1 MSTQK
6 LKVAVV
12 GASGIGKNHARWFHG
27 HGCDVVAFV
36 GSSPESVASTQ
47 KVLEQGFG
55 FDGRGYHN
63 LQEMLQVEK
72 PDAVCISSPPQLH
85 HKQALLCFQ
94 HGTHVLCE
102 KPLVGDETRPAQ
114 EMIAEAQHLVQ
125 EAGKAGIVF
134 GTQMQYAMAVQ
145 HIRDL
150 AGLAVDESVREWMME
165 METKTV
171 RPGRGEEK
179 IWIDLSPHPLSVLQK
194 WDGHATI
201 DWNSV
206 QCAVQSKETDARFN
220 VALDGGVCAARVVV
234 RVNSDCA
241 APLRRF
247 TINGR
252 TVEYSARNNQQG
264 QFHTFL
270 KSDDGREVELRDLVD
285 ILIGNFVAACQGQEP
300 LIVSG
305 ANGAQ
310 NVEWQ
315 LKILEAQSVSFRA

>member
-1 MSTQK
+1 M
-6 LKVAVV
+6 
-12 GASGIGKNHARWFHG
+12 
-27 HGCDVVAFV
+27 
-36 GSSPESVASTQ
+36 ASTQ

-63 LQEMLQVEK
+63 LQKMLQHEK

-85 HKQALLCFQ
+85 YKQALLCFQ

-102 KPLVGDETRPAQ
+102 KPLVGDETRPAP
-114 EMIAEAQHLVQ
+114 EMMAEAQHLVQ
-125 EAGKAGIVF
+125 EAKSADIVF
-134 GTQMQYAMAVQ
+134 GTQMQYATAVQ
-145 HIRDL
+145 YIRDL
-150 AGLAVDESVREWMME
+150 AGLESDEPVREWMME

-171 RPGRGEEK
+171 RPGRGDEK

-206 QCAVQSKETDARFN
+206 QCDVQSKETDARFN
-220 VALDGGVCAARVVV
+220 VALDGGGCAARVVV
-234 RVNSDCA
+234 RVNPDRDK
-241 APLRRF
+241 PLRRF

-252 TVEYSARNNQQG
+252 TVEYSARNNEQG

-270 KSDDGREVELRDLVD
+270 KSDDGREIELRDLVD
-285 ILIGNFVAACQGQEP
+285 ILIGNFVAACQGRES
-300 LIVSG
+300 LIVTG
-305 ANGAQ
+305 ADGGQ

-315 LKILEAQSVSFRA
+315 LKILEAASRS

>member
-6 LKVAVV
+6 LKVGVV

-47 KVLEQGFG
+47 TVLEQGFG
-55 FDGRGYHN
+55 FSGRGYHD
-63 LQEMLQVEK
+63 LQAMLQSEK

-85 HKQALLCFQ
+85 HEQVLRCLE

-102 KPLVGDETRPAQ
+102 KPLVGDETRPTQ
-114 EMIAEAQHLVQ
+114 EMVAEAQQLVQ
-125 EAGKAGIVF
+125 EAKSAGIVF
-134 GTQMQYAMAVQ
+134 GTQMQYATAVQ

-150 AGLAVDESVREWMME
+150 AGLAPGEPVREWMME

-171 RPGRGEEK
+171 RPGRGDEK

-194 WDGHATI
+194 WDGHAII
-201 DWNSV
+201 DWESV
-206 QCAVQSKETDARFN
+206 QCNVQSKETSARFN
-220 VALDGGVCAARVVV
+220 VALDGGQCAARVVV
-234 RVNSDCA
+234 RVNPERDR
-241 APLRRF
+241 PLRRF
-247 TINGR
+247 TINNR
-252 TVEYSARNNQQG
+252 TVEYSARNNEQG
-264 QFHTFL
+264 QFHTYL
-270 KSDDGREVELRDLVD
+270 KSDDGREIELRDLVD
-285 ILIGNFVAACQGQEP
+285 ILIGNFVAACQGREE

-305 ANGAQ
+305 ADGAQ

-315 LKILEAQSVSFRA
+315 LKILEAVGKR